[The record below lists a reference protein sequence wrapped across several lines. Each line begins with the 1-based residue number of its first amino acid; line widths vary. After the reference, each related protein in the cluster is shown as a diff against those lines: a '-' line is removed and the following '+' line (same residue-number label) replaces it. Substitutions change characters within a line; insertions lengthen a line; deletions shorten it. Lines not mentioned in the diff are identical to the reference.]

1 MANNKVA
8 GTIYEGMLDAR
19 GLKFGIVCA
28 RFNDFFVSKLLEG
41 AMDAIVRHG
50 GKAESVSVAYVPGS
64 YEIPFAVKRLL
75 QSEKKFDAVLALGVV
90 IQGATPHAGYI
101 NSEVAK
107 SLAQLGLEFGIP
119 VTYGMITADNLEQA
133 IERSG
138 TKAGNKGVDA
148 ALAAIEMANLNKA
161 IRSGTSVRRRKQR
174 AGRGAAARETTRPGT
189 GDAVSFP
196 L

>member
-1 MANNKVA
+1 MANNKSA
-8 GTIYEGMLDAR
+8 GTVFEGSLEAR

-28 RFNDFFVSKLLEG
+28 RFNDFFVSKLLDG

-50 GKAESVSVAYVPGS
+50 GDANDVSVAYVPGS
-64 YEIPFAVKRLL
+64 YEIPFAINKMLRT
-75 QSEKKFDAVLALGVV
+75 EKYDAILALGVV
-90 IQGATPHAGYI
+90 IQGATAHAGYI

-107 SLAQLGLEFGIP
+107 CLAQLGLEFGVP
-119 VTYGMITADNLEQA
+119 VTYGMITAENLEQA

-161 IRSGTSVRRRKQR
+161 IR
-174 AGRGAAARETTRPGT
+174 
-189 GDAVSFP
+189 
-196 L
+196 

>member
-1 MANNKVA
+1 MANNKSA
-8 GTIYEGMLDAR
+8 GTVFEGSLEAR

-28 RFNDFFVSKLLEG
+28 RFNDFFVSKLLDG

-50 GKAESVSVAYVPGS
+50 GDANDVSVAYVPGS
-64 YEIPFAVKRLL
+64 YEIPFAIKKMLRT
-75 QSEKKFDAVLALGVV
+75 EKYDAILALGVV
-90 IQGATPHAGYI
+90 IQGATAHAGYI

-107 SLAQLGLEFGIP
+107 CLAQLGLEFGVP
-119 VTYGMITADNLEQA
+119 VTYGMITAENLEQA

-161 IRSGTSVRRRKQR
+161 IR
-174 AGRGAAARETTRPGT
+174 
-189 GDAVSFP
+189 
-196 L
+196 